1 MPATVLRVGLLVA
14 LCAGSTAR
22 AYDFLGA
29 ESCQSCHPD
38 AYTAWK
44 ASPHARAKDVLSPT
58 QQRDARCL
66 SCHSPNDVDQKQAG
80 VTCETCHGGGQYYS
94 PRYVMKDPEL
104 ARLSGLVDPTE
115 KACRACHDASSPSLK
130 PFDFTVKLKALD
142 HWSVERAK
150 RKEPSSAAPS
160 PARRSALAA
169 FTAPPATSFRAFLD
183 ARAAP
188 REP

>member
-1 MPATVLRVGLLVA
+1 MPATFLRVGCLVA
-14 LCAGSTAR
+14 MWATAMWASR
-22 AYDFLGA
+22 AFAYDFLGA

-38 AYTAWK
+38 AYTTWK

-66 SCHSPNDVDQKQAG
+66 SCHAPNDVDQRQAG

-115 KACRACHDASSPSLK
+115 KSCRACHDASSPSLK
-130 PFDFTVKLKALD
+130 PFDFGAKLKAID
-142 HWSVERAK
+142 HWSTERAK
-150 RKEPSSAAPS
+150 RKEQTTVAPRKK
-160 PARRSALAA
+160 PFAA
-169 FTAPPATSFRAFLD
+169 F
-183 ARAAP
+183 AALLSSQ
-188 REP
+188 RR

>member
-1 MPATVLRVGLLVA
+1 MASSFLRVAFAVVMCASSGA
-14 LCAGSTAR
+14 L

-29 ESCQSCHPD
+29 ESCQSCHAD
-38 AYTAWK
+38 AYAAWK

-94 PRYVMKDPEL
+94 PKYIMKDPEL

-115 KACRACHDASSPSLK
+115 KACRGCHDASSPSLK
-130 PFDFTVKLKALD
+130 PFDFASRLKAMD
-142 HWSVERAK
+142 HWSTERAK
-150 RKEPSSAAPS
+150 KKEQSSSRTPGTFLKFGAWLS
-160 PARRSALAA
+160 HQPAIVRR
-169 FTAPPATSFRAFLD
+169 
-183 ARAAP
+183 
-188 REP
+188 